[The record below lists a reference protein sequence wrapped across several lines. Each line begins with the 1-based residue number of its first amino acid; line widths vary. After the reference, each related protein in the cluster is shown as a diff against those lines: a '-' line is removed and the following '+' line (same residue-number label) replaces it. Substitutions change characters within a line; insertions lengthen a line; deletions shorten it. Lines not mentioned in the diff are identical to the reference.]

1 MKLNRMF
8 LASILLLIILAIGA
22 ASASEDISDDVAAI
36 EPTDDVVIEAV
47 EDEVDVEALDQ
58 EIEEKN
64 LDGSMLGDTEDDIKN
79 EFEVNITDNLN
90 NDDHLVVAYIKSN
103 RKGNLSFFIND
114 EKKEDYGFTSAYGRF
129 VYFESYNFYSSFTD
143 SGIYTL
149 KVNFLDDDGQFN
161 VTLAEKPLFYMNWG
175 RDEPSWYASPNELLT
190 YSLRFPDVSS
200 GSATF
205 YEYGPEG
212 IGKELGSANI
222 INKTA
227 TIEISGFVNEY
238 SQIFVK
244 YSTDLAD
251 GNLTTNIYVFNN
263 TENVAVS
270 VPKEIVQGDKAII
283 TLKSNESAKAFII
296 VDGKITEYSNA
307 LLVNHILPAL
317 AVGTHTVR
325 VVFANNPGQRVPF
338 YSNTF
343 KVIVKAKASPVVK
356 PVKKATKIIAKKK
369 TFKVKTKVK
378 KYTITLKSGTKLVKK
393 VKVTLKVKGKTYK
406 ATTNSKGKATF
417 KIKNLKK
424 KGKFNAVIK
433 FAGNKNY
440 KASSK
445 KVKITVKK

>member
-1 MKLNRMF
+1 MF

-58 EIEEKN
+58 EIEEKS

-90 NDDHLVVAYIKSN
+90 FDDEYLAIVTPKSN
-103 RKGNLSFFIND
+103 RKGNLTFFIND
-114 EKKEDYGFTSAYGRF
+114 EKIEERSTNIYTPIR
-129 VYFESYNFYSSFTD
+129 FESYNYLFVFRD

-149 KVNFLDDDGQFN
+149 KFNFIDDDGQFN
-161 VTLAEKPLFYMNWG
+161 VTLDEKSLFYMNCG
-175 RDEPSWYASPNELLT
+175 RDEPNWYASPNEIFS
-190 YSLRFPDVSS
+190 YSIRFPDVSS
-200 GSATF
+200 GSVTF

-212 IGKELGSANI
+212 IGKELGSAKI

-227 TIEISGFVNEY
+227 TIEISGLVNMY
-238 SQIFVK
+238 SRMFVK
-244 YSTDLAD
+244 YSTNLAD

-270 VPKEIVQGDKAII
+270 VPKEILQGDKAIV

-296 VDGKITEYSNA
+296 VDGKITEYSDVSS
-307 LLVNHILPAL
+307 VNHTLPAL

-325 VVFANNPGQRVPF
+325 VVFVINPGYRSPF
-338 YSNTF
+338 YANTF
-343 KVIVKAKASPVVK
+343 KIIVKAKSTPAVQPTKVT
-356 PVKKATKIIAKKK
+356 KKATKIIAKKK

-445 KVKITVKK
+445 KVKLVVKK

>member
-1 MKLNRMF
+1 MF

-90 NDDHLVVAYIKSN
+90 NDDEYLAVVTPKSN
-103 RKGNLSFFIND
+103 RKGNLTFFIND
-114 EKKEDYGFTSAYGRF
+114 KKIEERIISSYTPIR
-129 VYFESYNFYSSFTD
+129 FESYNYLFEFSD

-149 KVNFLDDDGQFN
+149 KFNFIDDDGQFN
-161 VTLAEKPLFYMNWG
+161 VTLDEKSLFYMNYG
-175 RDEPSWYASPNELLT
+175 RDEPSWYASPNEIFS
-190 YSLRFPDVSS
+190 YSIRFPDVSS
-200 GSATF
+200 GSVIF

-212 IGKELGSANI
+212 IGKELGSAKI

-227 TIEISGFVNEY
+227 TIEISGLAEGLN
-238 SQIFVK
+238 QIFVK
-244 YSTDLAD
+244 YSTNLAD

-270 VPKEIVQGDKAII
+270 VPKEIVQGDKAIV

-296 VDGKITEYSNA
+296 VDGKISEYSNA
-307 LLVNHILPAL
+307 LSVNHILPAL

-343 KVIVKAKASPVVK
+343 KVIVKAKASPAVN